1 MDGKG
6 HCRLWPNLG
15 HMSPPIVGSQIGQ
28 VGARVDA
35 TGVCRSTR
43 ARFDVPMTVRIWP
56 LRGKV
61 PLAPLNRHK
70 ADEPEYIVV
79 QMRQTFFDIDIW
91 VGYHKFIVHL
101 KIQDYR
107 NLKCDKR
114 IIKRK
119 NS

>member
-1 MDGKG
+1 MLAMDGKG
-6 HCRLWPNLG
+6 HCRPWPNLG
-15 HMSPPIVGSQIGQ
+15 HMLHPTGGSQIGQ
-28 VGARVDA
+28 VGAKVDA

-70 ADEPEYIVV
+70 TDEPEYAQLVC
-79 QMRQTFFDIDIW
+79 MRRTFLRYIW

-114 IIKRK
+114 
-119 NS
+119 